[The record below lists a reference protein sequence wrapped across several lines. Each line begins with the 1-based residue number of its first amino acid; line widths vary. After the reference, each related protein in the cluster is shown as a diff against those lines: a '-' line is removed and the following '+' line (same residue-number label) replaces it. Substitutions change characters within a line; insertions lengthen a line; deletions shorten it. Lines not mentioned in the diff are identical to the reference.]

1 MEIVT
6 APNVTAPNVAVP
18 NVAVPNVLATRYAG
32 ADLAAI
38 WSPEHKIVLE
48 RQLWIAVLGAQRD
61 LGIAVPDGVVE
72 DYEAVIGKVDLDSI
86 AARERVTRHDVKARI
101 EEFNALAGHEHI
113 HKGMTS
119 RDLTEN
125 VEQLQIRQS
134 LALVRQRVVATL
146 ARLGRLATE
155 HESLVM
161 AGRSHNV
168 AAQATTLGKRFAT
181 VADEMMVA
189 LDRLDDLLA
198 RYPLRGI
205 KGPMGTAQD
214 MLDLLDGDADKLAT
228 LEGRVASHLGF
239 GQVLTSVGQV
249 YPRSLDFDV
258 VSALVQLVAGPSNLA
273 TTIRLMAGIELV
285 TEGFKEGQV
294 GSSAMPHK
302 MNTRSCERVNGLAVV
317 LRGQLAMVG
326 ELAGDQWNE
335 GDVSCSVVRRV
346 ALPDA
351 FFACDGLFQTFLT
364 VLDEFGAFPAVIQ
377 RELDRY
383 LPFLTTTKVLMTA
396 VRNGVG
402 REEAHEAIKTHAVA
416 VALEMR
422 QGRTDNDLFD
432 RLSADPR
439 LGLTRDQIAALVAD
453 PIEFT
458 GAAVAQVQAVVRR
471 IEEAVATD
479 PAAAAYS
486 PGAIL

>member
-1 MEIVT
+1 
-6 APNVTAPNVAVP
+6 
-18 NVAVPNVLATRYAG
+18 
-32 ADLAAI
+32 
-38 WSPEHKIVLE
+38 
-48 RQLWIAVLGAQRD
+48 
-61 LGIAVPDGVVE
+61 
-72 DYEAVIGKVDLDSI
+72 
-86 AARERVTRHDVKARI
+86 
-101 EEFNALAGHEHI
+101 
-113 HKGMTS
+113 
-119 RDLTEN
+119 
-125 VEQLQIRQS
+125 
-134 LALVRQRVVATL
+134 
-146 ARLGRLATE
+146 
-155 HESLVM
+155 
-161 AGRSHNV
+161 V

-181 VADEMMVA
+181 VADELMTG
-189 LDRLDDLLA
+189 LERLEELLV

-205 KGPMGTAQD
+205 KGPMGTSQD
-214 MLDLLDGDADKLAT
+214 MLDLLDGDADRLAQ
-228 LEGRVASHLGF
+228 LERRVAQHLGF
-239 GQVLTSVGQV
+239 ERVLDSVGQV

-258 VSALVQLVAGPSNLA
+258 VSALVQLVSALVQVVAGPSNLA
-273 TTIRLMAGIELV
+273 TTNRLMAGIELV

-317 LRGQLAMVG
+317 LRGQLSMVG

-383 LPFLTTTKVLMTA
+383 LPFLTSTKVLMTA

-402 REEAHEAIKTHAVA
+402 REEAHEAIKEHAVG

-422 QGRTDNDLFD
+422 QGLGDNDLFD
-432 RLSADPR
+432 RLAGDQR

-458 GAAVAQVQAVVRR
+458 GAAVAQVQTVVRR
-471 IEEAVATD
+471 IEDVVASD
-479 PAAAAYS
+479 PTAATYT

>member
-1 MEIVT
+1 MSI
-6 APNVTAPNVAVP
+6 
-18 NVAVPNVLATRYAG
+18 PNVLANRYAG
-32 ADLAAI
+32 QDLAAL

-48 RQLWIAVLGAQRD
+48 RQLWIAVLKAQKD
-61 LGIAVPDGVVE
+61 LGIDVPDGVVE
-72 DYEAVIGKVDLDSI
+72 AYESVVEKVDLDSI

-101 EEFNALAGHEHI
+101 EEFCALAGHEHI

-125 VEQLQIRQS
+125 VEQLQVKAS
-134 LALVRQRVVATL
+134 LELVRDRMVATL
-146 ARLGRLATE
+146 ARLGRLASE
-155 HESLVM
+155 HETLVM

-181 VADEMMVA
+181 VADEMLVA
-189 LDRLDDLLA
+189 FERLEELIA

-205 KGPMGTAQD
+205 KGPVGTAQD
-214 MLDLLDGDADKLAT
+214 MLDLLDGDDALLAT
-228 LEGRVASHLGF
+228 LEERVAAHLGF
-239 GQVLTSVGQV
+239 DNVLTSVGQV

-258 VSALVQLVAGPSNLA
+258 VSALVQVVAGPSNLA

-317 LRGQLAMVG
+317 LRGYLSMVG

-351 FFACDGLFQTFLT
+351 FFAADGLFQTFLT
-364 VLDEFGAFPAVIQ
+364 VLDEFGAFPAVVQ

-383 LPFLTTTKVLMTA
+383 LPFLATTKVLMAA

-402 REEAHEAIKTHAVA
+402 REVAHEAIKEAAVG

-422 QGRTDNDLFD
+422 QGRTENDVFD
-432 RLSADPR
+432 RLAADER
-439 LGLTRDQIAALVAD
+439 LGLSKEQLESLVAD
-453 PIEFT
+453 PITFT
-458 GAAVAQVQAVVRR
+458 GAAVAQTQAVVRR
-471 IEEAVATD
+471 IAEVTGRH
-479 PAAAAYS
+479 PRAAAYA

>member
-1 MEIVT
+1 VT
-6 APNVTAPNVAVP
+6 
-18 NVAVPNVLATRYAG
+18 VPNVLATRYA
-32 ADLAAI
+32 APDLVAI
-38 WSPEHKIVLE
+38 WSPEHKVVLE
-48 RQLWIAVLGAQRD
+48 RRLWIAVLTAQRD
-61 LGIAVPDGVVE
+61 LGVDLPDGVVE
-72 DYEAVIGKVDLDSI
+72 AYEKVVARGEQSVDLDSI

-101 EEFNALAGHEHI
+101 EDFNALTGHEHI

-125 VEQLQIRQS
+125 VEQLQVRQS
-134 LALVRQRVVATL
+134 LELVRERAVASL
-146 ARLGRLATE
+146 ARLGRLASE
-155 HESLVM
+155 HEATVM
-161 AGRSHNV
+161 TGRSHNV

-181 VADEMMVA
+181 VADELMTGLERVE
-189 LDRLDDLLA
+189 DLLS

-205 KGPMGTAQD
+205 KGPMGTSQD
-214 MLDLLDGDADKLAT
+214 MLDLLGGDEEKLAE
-228 LEGRVASHLGF
+228 LERRVAAHLGF
-239 GQVLTSVGQV
+239 DRALGSVGQV

-258 VSALVQLVAGPSNLA
+258 VSALVQLVAAPSNLA
-273 TTIRLMAGIELV
+273 TTIRLMAGLELV
-285 TEGFKEGQV
+285 TEGFAEGQV

-317 LRGQLAMVG
+317 LRGHLSMVG

-346 ALPDA
+346 AVPDA
-351 FFACDGLFQTFLT
+351 FFAADGLFQTFLT

-383 LPFLTTTKVLMTA
+383 LPFLTTTKVLMAA
-396 VRNGVG
+396 VRAGVG
-402 REEAHEAIKTHAVA
+402 REAAHEAIKEHAVA

-432 RLSADPR
+432 RLSADSR
-439 LGLTRDQIAALVAD
+439 LGLDRAAIDGLVSA

-458 GAAVAQVQAVVRR
+458 GAARSQTRDVVRR
-471 IEEAVATD
+471 IEALVARH
-479 PAAAAYS
+479 PEAAAYT
-486 PGAIL
+486 PGSIL